1 MWTLASSFV
10 AASMCSKGLHGYDAH
25 SMGLLKKQNSRS
37 ASEFLRSTQKTFM
50 AVPFS
55 DTHHRGAIMLQP
67 GHDGLRT
74 AQRFQTRA
82 TTKYVAGTSS
92 GAAEDTPISLN
103 FDGHVLWEANDRI
116 ISEHTAPSSGPV
128 SAG

>member
-1 MWTLASSFV
+1 MFEI
-10 AASMCSKGLHGYDAH
+10 H
-25 SMGLLKKQNSRS
+25 QNN
-37 ASEFLRSTQKTFM
+37 FM
-50 AVPFS
+50 PVPFS
-55 DTHHRGAIMLQP
+55 DRHHRGAVILHP

-92 GAAEDTPISLN
+92 GAAEDRPISRN
-103 FDGHVLWEANDRI
+103 FDGHVLRAANDRI
-116 ISEHTAPSSGPV
+116 ISEHTAQSSGPV